1 MVNDF
6 REVVIT
12 KCSRARSWYEELVG
26 QKWYVIGFDGKE
38 YEALEPDGH
47 RNFILAEDA
56 ELVE

>member
-1 MVNDF
+1 MVNDI

-12 KCSRARSWYEELVG
+12 KVSRSRSWYEQFLGER
-26 QKWYVIGFDGKE
+26 YPVIGFDGKE
-38 YEALEPDGH
+38 YEAFEPDGH